1 MQLRMKE
8 HPLTAEQIDSL
19 LDAVQVGHLATLG
32 ENGFPYVTP
41 VHFVRMNGRIYFH
54 GLAAGLKLKNLR
66 ADSRVCF
73 EVEGQHSFIQADIPC
88 DTNTAYQSVIITG
101 NATVVED
108 RDVKIAALDAGALAG
123 GAQVTE
129 TVFARPGMGKL
140 LYDAVMGNDTNLAL
154 VALLFVALVTML
166 ATLAADIGQRL
177 LDPRLREA

>member
-8 HPLTAEQIDSL
+8 HPLTTEQMDSL

-54 GLAAGLKLKNLR
+54 GLAAGQKLKNLR

-73 EVEGQHSFIQADIPC
+73 EVEGPHSFIQADTPC

-101 NATVVED
+101 NAAVVED
-108 RDVKIAALDAGALAG
+108 RDVKIAALDVVVAKHTPQHAGTAYPENMLKMTA
-123 GAQVTE
+123 VVEITIHE
-129 TVFARPGMGKL
+129 ITGK
-140 LYDAVMGNDTNLAL
+140 YYA
-154 VALLFVALVTML
+154 
-166 ATLAADIGQRL
+166 
-177 LDPRLREA
+177 